1 MAGCLN
7 KLPAI
12 MKFYLNLLN
21 GLNKLVKSKNWNKK
35 QRIKLKEFT
44 TKTRRKELVK
54 VRK

>member
-1 MAGCLN
+1 
-7 KLPAI
+7 

-21 GLNKLVKSKNWNKK
+21 EINKLVKSKNCNKK
-35 QRIKLKEFT
+35 QRMRLKEFT